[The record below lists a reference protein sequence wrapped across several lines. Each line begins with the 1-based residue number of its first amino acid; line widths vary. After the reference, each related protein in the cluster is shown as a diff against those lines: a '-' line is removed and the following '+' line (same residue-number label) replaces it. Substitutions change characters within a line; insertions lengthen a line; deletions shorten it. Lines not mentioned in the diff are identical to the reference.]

1 MPREQASRSLMRDT
15 PTHRLCRSP
24 CREQHTMTR
33 QRNTMKR
40 RLAIANWLPNF
51 ISAAT
56 TRSSAITPT
65 WHTPTICTR
74 SSMQKKPPRLT

>member
-1 MPREQASRSLMRDT
+1 
-15 PTHRLCRSP
+15 
-24 CREQHTMTR
+24 MTR

-51 ISAAT
+51 
-56 TRSSAITPT
+56 ITPT